1 MGALPLSL
9 CPRGD
14 TRGHLPLLPS
24 PAAPILSRPR
34 GCPGA
39 AEEQGGSRRERRE
52 LFNRSSEDSPRALFK
67 LLIMIHVCD
76 NINLIIKELCRKH

>member
-1 MGALPLSL
+1 MRCPFF

-14 TRGHLPLLPS
+14 TRGHLSLRPP
-24 PAAPILSRPR
+24 PAAPIFSVRR
-34 GCPGA
+34 GCPRAA
-39 AEEQGGSRRERRE
+39 AELGGSRREGRE

>member
-1 MGALPLSL
+1 MRALPLSL
-9 CPRGD
+9 SPRGH
-14 TRGHLPLLPS
+14 RGHLPA
-24 PAAPILSRPR
+24 PAAPHPQPPPGR
-34 GCPGA
+34 PGA
-39 AEEQGGSRRERRE
+39 VRSTEGVGERE

>member
-1 MGALPLSL
+1 MR
-9 CPRGD
+9 CPSVCPCGD
-14 TRGHLPLLPS
+14 TWGHLPARPP

-34 GCPGA
+34 GRPGA
-39 AEEQGGSRRERRE
+39 VAEHGGSRREGRE